1 MDDTCVPI
9 VFTEYKIAVPQAKV
23 DLPKFM
29 NALGIPDIQTPKK
42 LEDLGHA
49 GCLFIRGK
57 DGLCKYYEYGRYD
70 PANKGLTRKQSIPD
84 LALAK
89 GGTPVWSSLR
99 AVLHAISLK
108 AGQGGVI
115 TAAWIA
121 APGKFPDMLKYAET
135 RMKENTDK
143 TREAYDLLFNSC
155 NHFMK
160 GVMEAAGLR
169 TPVMV
174 DKRPVSYIAEIRD
187 LYPDLDYNPRTKAL
201 LLDGKPLV

>member
-29 NALGIPDIQTPKK
+29 NNLGIPDIQTPKK

-57 DGLCKYYEYGRYD
+57 DGVCKYYEYGRYD
-70 PANKGLTRKQSIPD
+70 PAAKGLTRKQSIPD
-84 LALAK
+84 LVIAK
-89 GGTPVWSSLR
+89 GKPVWASLR
-99 AVLHAISLK
+99 SVLHAITLK

-115 TAAWIA
+115 KAAWIE
-121 APGKFPDMLKYAET
+121 APGKYPDMLKYAEK
-135 RMKENTDK
+135 RMKENSDK

-174 DKRPVSYIAEIRD
+174 DKRPVSYITEIRD
-187 LYPDLDYNPRTKAL
+187 LYPDLDYNPRSKTL
-201 LLDGKPLV
+201 MLDGKVLV